1 LLRDGEHRGE
11 MAFFVPSAPDVQPPA
26 LGGLEGQQKILNVHF
41 RTDVCIATA
50 SFRICFR
57 NGTSSGCLMGLSGS
71 PSLLAFAAL
80 VGFVLVQAVLKF
92 AF

>member
-1 LLRDGEHRGE
+1 
-11 MAFFVPSAPDVQPPA
+11 MVSTAVKWPFFVRPAPGVQSPVAWRPGGSA
-26 LGGLEGQQKILNVHF
+26 KILNVHF

-50 SFRICFR
+50 SFWICFR
-57 NGTSSGCLMGLSGS
+57 NGSTWGCLMDLSGS

>member
-1 LLRDGEHRGE
+1 
-11 MAFFVPSAPDVQPPA
+11 MVSIAVKCPSCAVSSRRPTPA
-26 LGGLEGQQKILNVHF
+26 AWRPGGSAKILNAHF

-57 NGTSSGCLMGLSGS
+57 NGPSWGWLMGLSGS
-71 PSLLAFAAL
+71 PSLLAFVAL

>member
-1 LLRDGEHRGE
+1 MD
-11 MAFFVPSAPDVQPPA
+11 
-26 LGGLEGQQKILNVHF
+26 
-41 RTDVCIATA
+41 
-50 SFRICFR
+50 
-57 NGTSSGCLMGLSGS
+57 LSGS

>member
-1 LLRDGEHRGE
+1 MVSIAVKWPFLCHQLQASNPCPAAWRPGG
-11 MAFFVPSAPDVQPPA
+11 SA
-26 LGGLEGQQKILNVHF
+26 KILNVHF

-57 NGTSSGCLMGLSGS
+57 NGSTWGCLMDLSGS

-92 AF
+92 TF